1 MTEPL
6 HKPLDENF
14 ELDADSLVIHHL
26 ETHDRD
32 VVKLLNDGAAE
43 GRDVLGLVEQM
54 LEVGARIIALGSTD
68 QGVIMVE
75 RAVKD
80 AHTSIDRNVRGL
92 QDAAKLSVDEL
103 LQPEGKLQ
111 TGISSIFDKVK
122 VDLEKNLAGED
133 APIRKLI
140 ADKLAD
146 VQKQVTDNVG
156 RSLVHQKDEIAKLL
170 DVENAQSPLRSIR
183 QQITELQ
190 AAVTE
195 VSDHVKKTE
204 TVAEVAEN
212 TPLKGGTYEDAATVA
227 LQKVAAGIGDTCEA
241 TGNTT
246 GLVRN
251 SKRGDAVSSFMGG
264 TGATLRV
271 VMEAKNSQLAI
282 KDWLDE
288 AKQARKNR
296 GATGFLG
303 LCKNINEMPTPGQR
317 MWVSDMRTIVLA
329 FDPDKDD
336 LSVLAAV
343 YQLLK
348 LSVLTRSGQVD
359 ENSIAVVAEH
369 LNNTVEKL
377 NKFDDAGRQVSSIKT
392 ATKKLE
398 DVLSD
403 LREEIELELKS
414 AQRALQST
422 EATADDDAVDT
433 DEEATE

>member
-1 MTEPL
+1 MTEAL
-6 HKPLDENF
+6 HRPQDENY
-14 ELDADSLVIHHL
+14 ELDVDSFVIHHL
-26 ETHDRD
+26 ETHDPD
-32 VVKLLNDGAAE
+32 VVKLLVDAQAQ
-43 GRDVLGLVEQM
+43 GRDVLAFAEQM
-54 LEVGARIIALGSTD
+54 LEVGARMIALGSTD
-68 QGVIMVE
+68 QGLLMVE

-80 AHTSIDRNVRGL
+80 ANTNMDRSVRGL

-111 TGISSIFDKVK
+111 RGIAGIFDKVK

-140 ADKLAD
+140 ADRLAE
-146 VQKQVTDNVG
+146 VQKQVTENVG
-156 RSLVHQKDEIAKLL
+156 RSLVNQKDEIAKLL

-183 QQITELQ
+183 QQITELHE
-190 AAVTE
+190 AVVE
-195 VSDHVKKTE
+195 VSDHVKKSE

-212 TPLKGGTYEDAATVA
+212 TTMKGGTYEDAATAA
-227 LQKVAAGIGDTCEA
+227 LQKVATLVGDTCEA

-251 SKRGDAVSSFMGG
+251 SKRGDAVSSFMGA

-271 VMEAKNSQLAI
+271 VMEAKNAKLQT
-282 KDWLDE
+282 KEWLDE
-288 AKQARKNR
+288 AKHSRKNR
-296 GATGFLG
+296 GAIGFLG
-303 LCKNINEMPTPGQR
+303 LCKNAADMPSPGQR

-329 FDPDKDD
+329 FDPDQDD
-336 LSVLAAV
+336 VTVLAAV

-369 LNNTVEKL
+369 LNNTLEKL
-377 NKFDDAGRQVSSIKT
+377 NKFDDADRQVSSIKT

-398 DVLSD
+398 DVLAD
-403 LREEIELELKS
+403 LRDEIGTELKS

-422 EATADDDAVDT
+422 EAS
-433 DEEATE
+433 DESGDLDEDLAE